1 MVAVF
6 VGLVAYGLFFFS
18 SQREINKSEEL
29 NAYVYQDQLEELKK
43 ELERGAISKQFYE
56 QEVDDI
62 YQRII
67 EESKAREAAAPKVR
81 TPILVSV
88 LLLCLIP
95 AIAFLIYWKIGN
107 PSLASYSGSQTAS
120 RWDANGNF
128 IYSGSKQ
135 PTEKELTA
143 YLKESPKDVR
153 AWLRL
158 SEILYSSG
166 KTSEALSA
174 LDNAFENS
182 KDLSNDPSMIARRA
196 LVMLEVDERANADKA
211 NSELDRALR
220 IEPQNV
226 QALEIKALL
235 AFSRHQYSEAI
246 NAWSKL
252 LEIYP
257 SGSKRANELIDAVG
271 EAKSRLELG
280 L

>member
-6 VGLVAYGLFFFS
+6 VGLVAYGLFFLS
-18 SQREINKSEEL
+18 SQREINRGEEL

-43 ELERGAISKQFYE
+43 ELARGNISKEFYDR
-56 QEVDDI
+56 EVEDI

-67 EESKAREAAAPKVR
+67 EESKAREAVAYKVK
-81 TPILVSV
+81 TPILLSALV
-88 LLLCLIP
+88 LCLIP
-95 AIAFLIYWKIGN
+95 AIAFLIYWKLGN
-107 PSLASYSGSQTAS
+107 PSLVSYSGNQEAM

-128 IYSGSKQ
+128 IYSGNKQ
-135 PTEKELTA
+135 PTEKEITA

-153 AWLRL
+153 AWLKL

-166 KTSEALSA
+166 RLPEALRA
-174 LDNAFENS
+174 LDKAFENS
-182 KDLSNDPSMIARRA
+182 KDLSDDPTMIAKRA
-196 LVMLEVDERANADKA
+196 LVMLQVNERVNADKA
-211 NSELDRALR
+211 NGELDRALK
-220 IEPQNV
+220 IEPQNA

-235 AFSRHQYSEAI
+235 AFSRRQYTEAI
-246 NAWSKL
+246 NSWSKL

-257 SGSKRANELIDAVG
+257 AGSQRANELIDMIG